1 MMLMIKLL
9 VLLGYIQ
16 LSTSLLSIFYTTAKF
31 AQQVRLLND
40 EESQIKTLSMAT
52 AAQMIWR
59 SLILGSRILIFV
71 LFASLFQYWLFVVI
85 GFHYLLMF
93 ALVFYQLH
101 LTDKQLIARIVYNIV
116 TPFLYS
122 FDFCMNWL
130 EGPSRYWYLMC
141 YVPMFCENIL
151 MSALGLWYASTT
163 PTPPWYIVPGCAL
176 VMVMF
181 PLGVLIQLAYYRYWH
196 PRAKIGLVMKRTEHR
211 LNEYTGRPNEHN
223 NETAQKTTRLGL
235 QVTTWNEFL
244 DEVVACNKI
253 TTYRRRPC

>member
-1 MMLMIKLL
+1 MMMMMMMLMMMLL
-9 VLLGYIQ
+9 ALLGYIQ

-40 EESQIKTLSMAT
+40 EESQIKTLSLAT
-52 AAQMIWR
+52 FGQLIWR

-85 GFHYLLMF
+85 GCHYLLMF
-93 ALVFYQLH
+93 ALVFYQLR
-101 LTDKQLIARIVYNIV
+101 LTDKQLITRIVYNIV
-116 TPFLYS
+116 TPFLYN

-141 YVPMFCENIL
+141 YVPMFCENIV

-163 PTPPWYIVPGCAL
+163 PTHPWYIVPGCAL

-196 PRAKIGLVMKRTEHR
+196 PRAKIGLVIKRAEHR
-211 LNEYTGRPNEHN
+211 PNIEYNEYHKHNEN
-223 NETAQKTTRLGL
+223 SQRTTRFHL

-244 DEVVACNKI
+244 DEVIACNNKYI
-253 TTYRRRPC
+253 